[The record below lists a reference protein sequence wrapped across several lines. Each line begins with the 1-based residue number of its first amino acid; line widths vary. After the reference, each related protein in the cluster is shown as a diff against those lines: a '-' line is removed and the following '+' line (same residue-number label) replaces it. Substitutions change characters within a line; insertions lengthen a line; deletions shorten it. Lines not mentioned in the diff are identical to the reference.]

1 MTPAPV
7 LQEGVVTRL
16 VELFFLSLRT
26 LLSFF
31 SSLPNPHRGSLLLRS
46 SSILS
51 FPPPRSR
58 AKTPRPIAPDGNQR
72 TRGPDGRASP

>member
-16 VELFFLSLRT
+16 VEIFFLSLGT

-31 SSLPNPHRGSLLLRS
+31 SSLPNPRRGSLLLRS

-51 FPPPRSR
+51 FPPRSR
-58 AKTPRPIAPDGNQR
+58 ARTPRPIAPGGNQR